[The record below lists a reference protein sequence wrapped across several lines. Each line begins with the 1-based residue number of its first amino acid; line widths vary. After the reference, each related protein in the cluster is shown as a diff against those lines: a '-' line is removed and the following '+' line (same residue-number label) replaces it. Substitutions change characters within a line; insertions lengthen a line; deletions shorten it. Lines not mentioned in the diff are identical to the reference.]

1 MDNLV
6 HYTNSDTPGEFNI
19 GFQTGN
25 TLQPPSIEI
34 VAPVLGSAVTF
45 SVTLPFEILFTQ
57 PHRFVLAFIVATY
70 VMLIWKSLL
79 HFIFVHNRIT
89 IQPLPQSLHDAIKY
103 LDSPLP
109 RRLRPISRFVKQL
122 LKNIK
127 ICLRSGTLVWAVTFI
142 IFLPKTD
149 RGLQFKAFTPVLV
162 QLLTPVLMTVA
173 YALEVSWVAIEH
185 FLIVMW
191 RHLMGNICRYIVL
204 PIITA
209 FGSSLQ
215 LQPYSISLSYRFS
228 TILQPLAR

>member
-1 MDNLV
+1 
-6 HYTNSDTPGEFNI
+6 
-19 GFQTGN
+19 
-25 TLQPPSIEI
+25 
-34 VAPVLGSAVTF
+34 
-45 SVTLPFEILFTQ
+45 
-57 PHRFVLAFIVATY
+57 
-70 VMLIWKSLL
+70 MLIWKSLL
-79 HFIFVHNRIT
+79 HFTFVHNRIT

-204 PIITA
+204 PIMYTVRPRPW
-209 FGSSLQ
+209 GSS
-215 LQPYSISLSYRFS
+215 SGVFHWF
-228 TILQPLAR
+228 